1 MLSPF
6 FEGIIAAIGALAVE
20 LSPPIFGLT
29 LIENSLLFLLFIAST
44 EEIVKYV
51 FIYNHYLKSKN
62 KEAILA
68 SAFFIGLGFA
78 LVDIFTKKL
87 AYANI
92 GFLPIVGILVVH
104 LTTAVLLGLIFRKSQ
119 SKTFY
124 FGLLLLGFNIA
135 LHLTYNLLVL
145 RYQ

>member
-1 MLSPF
+1 MLPF
-6 FEGIIAAIGALAVE
+6 FEGIIAAIGALVIE

-29 LIENSLLFLLFIAST
+29 LIENSLLFLLLMASV
-44 EEIVKYV
+44 EEIVKYTFV
-51 FIYNHYLKSKN
+51 YNHYLKSKN
-62 KEAILA
+62 KEDILA

-92 GFLPIVGILVVH
+92 GFLPIVGILMIH
-104 LTTAVLLGLIFRKSQ
+104 LTTATLLGIFFRKITH
-119 SKTFY
+119 KTLY
-124 FGLLLLGFNIA
+124 FSLLLLGLNIA

-145 RYQ
+145 LYQ